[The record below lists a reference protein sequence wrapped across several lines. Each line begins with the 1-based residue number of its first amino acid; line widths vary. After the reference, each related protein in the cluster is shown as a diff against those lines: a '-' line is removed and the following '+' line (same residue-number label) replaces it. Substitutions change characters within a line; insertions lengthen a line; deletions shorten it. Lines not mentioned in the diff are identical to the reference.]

1 MFWFC
6 FTSSAQHRFCNPQ
19 LRRHTHTTVKK
30 VIQLTDTDKGKD
42 AHALDYYS
50 MHNFC
55 VCVHYSWRPRIK
67 GTKRSEKRKKKKTN
81 KEEIRKR
88 KQSKPNETRKKNFAR
103 KKKKKGGFIN
113 SGYSGSN
120 ILFATH
126 KYKTSFIV
134 CMRVETIQYINGC
147 QHTLGL
153 GIQYN
158 THGISSK
165 SQPTTHR
172 MKWTHIQ

>member
-67 GTKRSEKRKKKKTN
+67 GTKRSEKRKKKRIK
-81 KEEIRKR
+81 KR
-88 KQSKPNETRKKNFAR
+88 FEKGNNPNQTKPEKKILHG
-103 KKKKKGGFIN
+103 KKKKKGDSSTLDTLVRIFCLLLTN
-113 SGYSGSN
+113 
-120 ILFATH
+120 
-126 KYKTSFIV
+126 KKTSFIV